1 MASHEFS
8 KDSKSIFVFTFSLVL
23 LHWLGRLEDHCDF
36 IDVLDHPLTMYFLWS
51 TLPVC
56 AGGIMSDAGPSSSYL
71 EEEHHSEDHE
81 LEPVKHRLEIL
92 PEAPLTGFALV
103 KRVDETLNLTCQ
115 VVKESGPFVKFQLEW
130 HLPQHSTNRYK
141 ELLNNICN
149 LIYKDYLFL
158 SMHNIFNKHGAINTL
173 HLTITKLQESDSG
186 MYRCIARGEKLT
198 QLQHSVDISI
208 LPSKTDSF
216 VFAYT

>member
-1 MASHEFS
+1 
-8 KDSKSIFVFTFSLVL
+8 
-23 LHWLGRLEDHCDF
+23 
-36 IDVLDHPLTMYFLWS
+36 
-51 TLPVC
+51 
-56 AGGIMSDAGPSSSYL
+56 MSETEPSSSYV

-81 LEPVKHRLEIL
+81 LEHVKHRLEIL

-115 VVKESGPFVKFQLEW
+115 VVRESGPFVKFQLEW
-130 HLPQHSTNRYK
+130 HLPQHSANRYK
-141 ELLNNICN
+141 DLHNLVHYYINIQLYILL
-149 LIYKDYLFL
+149 FFR
-158 SMHNIFNKHGAINTL
+158 MHNIFNKPGAINTL

-208 LPSKTDSF
+208 LPSNMQSLWL
-216 VFAYT
+216 AYTYT

>member
-1 MASHEFS
+1 MDEQ
-8 KDSKSIFVFTFSLVL
+8 
-23 LHWLGRLEDHCDF
+23 
-36 IDVLDHPLTMYFLWS
+36 
-51 TLPVC
+51 
-56 AGGIMSDAGPSSSYL
+56 
-71 EEEHHSEDHE
+71 E

-141 ELLNNICN
+141 TFQLTATPAPPSWPYILHR
-149 LIYKDYLFL
+149 
-158 SMHNIFNKHGAINTL
+158 MHNIFNKPGALNTL
-173 HLTITKLQESDSG
+173 QLTITKLQESDSG
-186 MYRCIARGEKLT
+186 KYRCIARGDRST

-208 LPSKTDSF
+208 LPSETTPYLQSI
-216 VFAYT
+216 